1 MIGPANMKADHE
13 GGRHQAGV
21 RGWCWSS
28 NVSLTIA
35 TAVLQSVDGLI
46 AVLL

>member
-21 RGWCWSS
+21 
-28 NVSLTIA
+28 
-35 TAVLQSVDGLI
+35 AVLQSVDGLI
-46 AVLL
+46 AILL

>member
-21 RGWCWSS
+21 KGCAAAST
-28 NVSLTIA
+28 VSLTIA

>member
-21 RGWCWSS
+21 NAWCRRIRCI
-28 NVSLTIA
+28 LTIA
-35 TAVLQSVDGLI
+35 TAVL
-46 AVLL
+46 